1 MVIVSDTSPISN
13 LFRIGRLELLQ
24 LVYGKVVVPE
34 AVMREL
40 LELEKRGIDLTSI
53 TQADWIEII
62 PVKDHEM
69 VVSFQQKMIDEG
81 ESEAIALAIELQ
93 ADYLLIDERLGRAVA
108 ESAGIKVVGL
118 LGTLREAKQ
127 LGIIPEIKP
136 ILDEMRTVARFRIS
150 ETLYRLILTEAG
162 EADN

>member
-1 MVIVSDTSPISN
+1 MVVVSDTSPISN

-24 LVYGKVVVPE
+24 LVYERVVVPE

-40 LELEKRGIDLTSI
+40 LELEKRGIDLAPI
-53 TQADWIEII
+53 KQAGWIEIT
-62 PVKDHEM
+62 PVKDLDM
-69 VVSFQQKMIDEG
+69 VVSFKQKMIDEG
-81 ESEAIALAIELQ
+81 ESEAIVLAIELQ

-118 LGTLREAKQ
+118 LGTLREAKRP
-127 LGIIPEIKP
+127 GFIPVIKP
-136 ILDEMRTVARFRIS
+136 IIDQMRTVARFRIS

>member
-1 MVIVSDTSPISN
+1 
-13 LFRIGRLELLQ
+13 
-24 LVYGKVVVPE
+24 
-34 AVMREL
+34 
-40 LELEKRGIDLTSI
+40 
-53 TQADWIEII
+53 
-62 PVKDHEM
+62 M

>member
-40 LELEKRGIDLTSI
+40 LELEKRGIDLSSI

-81 ESEAIALAIELQ
+81 ESEAIALAIELK

-136 ILDEMRTVARFRIS
+136 ILDEMRIVARFRIS
-150 ETLYRLILTEAG
+150 ETLYRLILTEAR

>member
-40 LELEKRGIDLTSI
+40 LELEKRGIDLTPI
-53 TQADWIEII
+53 TQANWIEII

-69 VVSFQQKMIDEG
+69 VISFQQKMIDEG
-81 ESEAIALAIELQ
+81 ESEAIVLAIELQ
-93 ADYLLIDERLGRAVA
+93 AEYLLIDERLGRAVA